1 MWGDFV
7 VNDSE
12 KRRNNSKNEQ
22 LIMLASTLITLQI
35 SEGKTADEIELIA
48 LILENVTVQLA
59 TISDMRD
66 INDGTNN
73 GTIFPII

>member
-7 VNDSE
+7 ANDSE